1 MQIEHVA
8 VESLIPYAR
17 NSRTHSDEQVAQIA
31 ASIKEF
37 GWTNPILVD
46 GDNGIIA
53 GHGRLL
59 AARKLGMTHVPVIQ
73 LAGMT
78 DTQKRAYIIA
88 DNKLALNAGWDDELL
103 KLELGE
109 LDLEGFDLELTGFTQ
124 EEIDALNPE
133 QIPEGLTDED
143 SVPDPPADP
152 VTRLG
157 DVWLLGKH
165 RIMCG
170 DSTDGGSVALLMN
183 GAKADLCFTSPP
195 YGNQRDYTT
204 GGISDWD
211 KLMQGVFA
219 CIPMSD
225 TGQVLVNLGLIHRD
239 NEWLPYWDGWIEWMR
254 SQGWKRFGWYVWDQ
268 GFGLPG
274 NWNGRLAPSHEF
286 IWHFNKKSQEPNK
299 FVSKKP
305 ENIKKRKKGTS
316 TMRGKDGECVAF
328 TSPES
333 SAQPNKIPDSVIR
346 INRMHG
352 GHGIDHPAIFP
363 VDLPVFA
370 MQSWPGDCYEPFSG
384 SGTTIIAA
392 EKTGRICY
400 AMELSPNYVDVAVRR
415 WQQFTGKQATL
426 EATGQTFD
434 DIAKDKSLAIETE
447 NADG

>member
-1 MQIEHVA
+1 MNIEHLA
-8 VESLIPYAR
+8 LDALIPYAR
-17 NSRTHSDEQVAQIA
+17 NSRTHSDEQVGQVA
-31 ASIKEF
+31 ASIREF
-37 GWTNPILVD
+37 GFTNPVLID
-46 GDNGIIA
+46 AEGGIIA
-53 GHGRLL
+53 GHGRVM
-59 AARKLGMTHVPVIQ
+59 AARKLGLAEVPCIR
-73 LAGMT
+73 LAHLSEA
-78 DTQKRAYIIA
+78 QKRAYVIA
-88 DNKLALNAGWDDELL
+88 DNKLALNAGWDEQMLA
-103 KLELGE
+103 LEFK
-109 LDLEGFDLELTGFTQ
+109 DLQAMDFDLELTGFGLGD
-124 EEIDALNPE
+124 IDELLAELDAT
-133 QIPEGLTDED
+133 PEGATDADET
-143 SVPDPPADP
+143 PPVQAEAVSKP
-152 VTRLG
+152 G
-157 DVWLLGKH
+157 DVWVLGKH

-170 DSTDGGSVALLMN
+170 DSTDAGSVALLM
-183 GAKADLCFTSPP
+183 GGKKADLCFTSPP
-195 YGNQRDYTT
+195 YGNQRDYMT

-254 SQGWKRFGWYVWDQ
+254 EQGWKRFGWYVWDQ

-286 IWHFNKKSQEPNK
+286 IWHFNKKAQEPNK

-305 ENIKKRKKGTS
+305 ENIKKRTKGSS

-333 SAQPNKIPDSVIR
+333 SAQPNKIPDSVVR

-363 VDLPVFA
+363 VDLPAFA

-392 EKTGRICY
+392 EQTGRICY

-415 WQQFTGKQATL
+415 WQQYTGKQAVH
-426 EATGQTFD
+426 AVTGQPFG
-434 DIAKDKSLAIETE
+434 A
-447 NADG
+447 